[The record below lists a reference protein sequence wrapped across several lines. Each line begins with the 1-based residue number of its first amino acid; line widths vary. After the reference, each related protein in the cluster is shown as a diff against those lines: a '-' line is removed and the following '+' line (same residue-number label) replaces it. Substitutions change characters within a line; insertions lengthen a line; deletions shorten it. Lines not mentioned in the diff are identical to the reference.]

1 MPNPWERPSTTP
13 DADTKLNA
21 PSQENPPWVRSQD
34 PYASPEELAPS
45 APTRTRQDI
54 RGHLAAGMRGALE
67 AIPGGTDLSAAVKE
81 YFGNPLTGEEASGDF
96 TRSKRD
102 IEAKNALY
110 AKEHPKSYFAGQ
122 VAGTVGSLLAPEA
135 AGANIIGRGLQVERA
150 LAKPLTKV
158 FGSALEGELAAKTLM
173 GAGTGAAQGAIH
185 GLGTGVGEE
194 RLTNALQ
201 EGTLGA
207 ILGAPGALAG
217 SAIAA
222 GGRKAGEA
230 LGLLSKPAAVP
241 TASEIKNI
249 AQRGYGAAEQAGLS
263 INTSG
268 LNKLLGD
275 VNRSLTKANYSPK
288 YNPEHRILQQHID
301 SINPGL
307 SGGPRSM
314 SINDLR
320 QVREAVD
327 DIAYN
332 FNNDPSLRRV
342 AARYRKTIDNFMDT
356 LNPSH
361 ASVKP
366 GYNAGTTVI
375 AFKQAD
381 SVWKQYSK
389 LDELNKAYARSVNNA
404 ANARGS
410 KDVSTMYRTQLK
422 NILND
427 IDTGR
432 DFRWNKDEVDALR
445 QVVHGGMLE
454 KGAEFASRF
463 SPFSRNLIS
472 ATPIIGAFANPWA
485 LTLTGAGAAG
495 DIAKRKLIKEGAKR
509 FEDIVAAGKPAVE
522 SGRFGVSPTE
532 SLAART
538 YGVPLA
544 TYDALRPRA
553 PTAVMAEDYDKI
565 APSEDYEQFEN
576 PRNTRA
582 SGGRL
587 GNRDYPAKRL
597 SRVER
602 AAKRA
607 MDAIALESKPLMDQP
622 DQVIADALK
631 LAAQK

>member
-1 MPNPWERPSTTP
+1 MPNPWDRPLETSRE
-13 DADTKLNA
+13 DEA
-21 PSQENPPWVRSQD
+21 PAEQTSETPPWLRPQN

-45 APTRTRQDI
+45 APLKTRQDL
-54 RGHLAAGMRGALE
+54 RGHVAAGMRGALE
-67 AIPGGTDLSAAVKE
+67 AIPGGTDLGAAVKE
-81 YFGNPLTGEEASGDF
+81 YFGNPLTGEKASGDF

-150 LAKPLTKV
+150 LAKPISKV
-158 FGSALEGELAAKTLM
+158 LGSAVEGELVAKGLM

-194 RLTNALQ
+194 RLTNAMH
-201 EGTLGA
+201 EGMLGA
-207 ILGAPGALAG
+207 ILGAPGAVAG
-217 SAIAA
+217 SVIAKQ
-222 GGRKAGEA
+222 GRKAGEA

-241 TASEIKNI
+241 TASEIYSVAK
-249 AQRGYGAAEQAGLS
+249 QGYDAAEQAGLS

-275 VNRSLTKANYSPK
+275 ATQSLTKANYSPK
-288 YNPEHRILQQHID
+288 YNTAHQILQQHID
-301 SINPGL
+301 RINPNL
-307 SGGPRSM
+307 SGNPASI

-320 QVREAVD
+320 HVRKDVD

-332 FNNDPSLRRV
+332 FTNDPSLRRV
-342 AARYRKTIDNFMDT
+342 AARYRKTIDNFLDN
-356 LNPSH
+356 LNPSQ
-361 ASVKP
+361 AAVRR
-366 GYNAGTTVI
+366 GYNTGDTVNT
-375 AFKQAD
+375 FKQAD
-381 SVWKQYSK
+381 SVWKQFAK
-389 LDELNKAYARSVNNA
+389 LDELNKAYTRTFNNA
-404 ANARGS
+404 SNARGN
-410 KDVSTMYRTQLK
+410 KDVSTLYRTQLK
-422 NILND
+422 NILNA
-427 IDTGR
+427 IETGH
-432 DFRWNKDEVDALR
+432 DFRWSKDEVDALR
-445 QVVHGGMLE
+445 QVVHGGLGE
-454 KGAEFASRF
+454 RTAELASRF
-463 SPFSRNLIS
+463 SPFERTVLS
-472 ATPIIGAFANPWA
+472 ATPIAGAFANPWA
-485 LTLTGAGAAG
+485 LTLTGAGLAG
-495 DIAKRKLIKEGAKR
+495 DFAKRKLIKQSAKR
-509 FEDIVAAGKPAVE
+509 FGDIVAAGKPAVE
-522 SGRFGVSPTE
+522 SGRFRVSPTE

-538 YGVPLA
+538 YGVPLG
-544 TYDALRPRA
+544 TFKGIEPRA
-553 PTAVMAEDYDKI
+553 PSPVYAEDV
-565 APSEDYEQFEN
+565 APSEDYEQFES

-631 LAAQK
+631 LASQK

>member
-1 MPNPWERPSTTP
+1 MPNPWERPLETSRE
-13 DADTKLNA
+13 DEA
-21 PSQENPPWVRSQD
+21 PAEQTSETPPWLRPQN

-45 APTRTRQDI
+45 APLKTRQDL
-54 RGHLAAGMRGALE
+54 RGHVAAGMRGALE
-67 AIPGGTDLSAAVKE
+67 AIPGGTDLGALIKE
-81 YFGNPLTGEEASGDF
+81 YAGNPLTGEAASGDF

-150 LAKPLTKV
+150 LAKPISKV
-158 FGSALEGELAAKTLM
+158 LGSAVEGELVAKGLM

-194 RLTNALQ
+194 RLTNAMH
-201 EGTLGA
+201 EGMLGA
-207 ILGAPGALAG
+207 ILGAPGAVAG
-217 SAIAA
+217 SVIAKQ
-222 GGRKAGEA
+222 GRKAGEA
-230 LGLLSKPAAVP
+230 LGLLSKPAAAP
-241 TASEIKNI
+241 TASELKNA
-249 AQRGYGAAEQAGLS
+249 AQQGYGAAEQAGLR

-268 LNKLLGD
+268 LKQLFGD

-288 YNPEHRILQQHID
+288 YHAELQQHIN
-301 SINPGL
+301 SINPNV
-307 SGGPRSM
+307 SGNPASM
-314 SINDLR
+314 SINELR
-320 QVREAVD
+320 HVREAVD

-332 FNNDPSLRRV
+332 FTNDPSLRRV
-342 AARYRKTIDNFMDT
+342 AARYRKTIDNFMDN

-361 ASVKP
+361 ASVRP
-366 GYNAGTTVI
+366 GYNTGNTVNT
-375 AFKQAD
+375 FKQAD

-389 LDELNKAYARSVNNA
+389 LDQLNKAYTRSFNNA
-404 ANARGS
+404 ANARGN

-427 IDTGR
+427 VETGR
-432 DFRWNKDEVDALR
+432 DFRWSKDEVDALR
-445 QVVHGGMLE
+445 QVVHGGLGE
-454 KGAEFASRF
+454 KTAELASRF
-463 SPFSRNLIS
+463 SPFERTVLS
-472 ATPIIGAFANPWA
+472 ATPIAGAFANPWA
-485 LTLTGAGAAG
+485 LTLTGAGLAG
-495 DIAKRKLIKEGAKR
+495 DLAKRKLIKESAKR
-509 FEDIVAAGKPAVE
+509 FENIVAAGKPAVE
-522 SGRFGVSPTE
+522 SGRFRVSPTE

-538 YGVPLA
+538 YGVPLG
-544 TYDALRPRA
+544 TFKGIEPRA
-553 PTAVMAEDYDKI
+553 PSPVYAEDI

-576 PRNTRA
+576 PRGGRA
-582 SGGRL
+582 AGGRL

-631 LAAQK
+631 LASQK

>member
-1 MPNPWERPSTTP
+1 MPNPWDRPLETSRE
-13 DADTKLNA
+13 DEA
-21 PSQENPPWVRSQD
+21 PAEQTSETPPWLRPQN

-45 APTRTRQDI
+45 APLKTRQDL
-54 RGHLAAGMRGALE
+54 RGHVAAGMRGALE
-67 AIPGGTDLSAAVKE
+67 AIPGGTDLGAAVKE
-81 YFGNPLTGEEASGDF
+81 YFGNPLTGEKASGDF

-122 VAGTVGSLLAPEA
+122 VAGTVGSLLVPEA

-150 LAKPLTKV
+150 LAKPISKV
-158 FGSALEGELAAKTLM
+158 LGSAVEGELVAKGLM

-194 RLTNALQ
+194 RLTNAMH
-201 EGTLGA
+201 EGMLGA
-207 ILGAPGALAG
+207 ILGAPGAVAG
-217 SAIAA
+217 SVIAKQ
-222 GGRKAGEA
+222 GRKAGEA

-241 TASEIKNI
+241 TASEIYNVAK
-249 AQRGYGAAEQAGLS
+249 QGYGAAEQAGLS

-268 LNKLLGD
+268 LNKLFGD
-275 VNRSLTKANYSPK
+275 VNQSLTKANYSPK
-288 YNPEHRILQQHID
+288 YNTAHQTLQQHID
-301 SINPGL
+301 RINPNI
-307 SGGPRSM
+307 SGNPA
-314 SINDLR
+314 SISVNDLR
-320 QVREAVD
+320 HVRKDVD

-332 FNNDPSLRRV
+332 FTNDPSLRRV
-342 AARYRKTIDNFMDT
+342 AARYRKTIDNFLDN
-356 LNPSH
+356 LNPSQ
-361 ASVKP
+361 ASVRR
-366 GYNAGTTVI
+366 GFNTGDTVNT
-375 AFKQAD
+375 FKQAD

-389 LDELNKAYARSVNNA
+389 LDQLNKAYARSVNNA

-427 IDTGR
+427 IDTGQ

-445 QVVHGGMLE
+445 QVVHGGVIE
-454 KGAEFASRF
+454 RGSEFASRF
-463 SPFSRNLIS
+463 SPLRRDLIS
-472 ATPIIGAFANPWA
+472 LSPIIGAAAGANPWA
-485 LTLTGAGAAG
+485 LALTGAGIAG
-495 DIAKRKLIKEGAKR
+495 DVAKRGLIKGSAKR

-538 YGVPLA
+538 YGVPLG
-544 TYDALRPRA
+544 TFKGIEPRA
-553 PTAVMAEDYDKI
+553 PSPVYAEDI

-576 PRNTRA
+576 PRGSRA

-597 SRVER
+597 SHVER

-607 MDAIALESKPLMDQP
+607 MDSIALETKPLMNQP

-631 LAAQK
+631 LASQK